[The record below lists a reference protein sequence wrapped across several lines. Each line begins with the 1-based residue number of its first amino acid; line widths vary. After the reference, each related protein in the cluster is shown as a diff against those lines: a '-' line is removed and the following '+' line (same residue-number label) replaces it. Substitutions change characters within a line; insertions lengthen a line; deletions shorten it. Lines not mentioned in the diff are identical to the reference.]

1 MIECPS
7 CRRRHEPQLICP
19 ECGAPLGAEVD
30 CFKALGVARKLAI
43 DLPALER
50 AYHNLSRKIHPDRF
64 ASSPVPVRTAS
75 LTSTALLTRSYR
87 TLRDPIAR
95 GLYWLELNGEKLA
108 ENNKQVP
115 IELAELVF
123 EVQEQLA
130 ELRAAAKRGG
140 ANGIAREVGSRRGEL
155 QASMDA
161 AGGELARN
169 FDRWDT
175 ERPDDHDDR
184 KARDDRDVPDGPAKR
199 SLTLELKQTLSK
211 IAYLRTLIRDVDREL
226 ESLQAT

>member
-7 CRRRHEPQLICP
+7 CGRRHEPRLICP

-43 DLPALER
+43 DLPPLER
-50 AYHNLSRKIHPDRF
+50 AYHDLSRRIHPDRF
-64 ASSPVPVRTAS
+64 ASSPAPVRAAS
-75 LTSTALLTRSYR
+75 LNSTALLTRSYR
-87 TLRDPIAR
+87 TLRDPVAR

-115 IELAELVF
+115 IDLAELVF

-130 ELRAAAKRGG
+130 ELRMAAKRGG
-140 ANGIAREVGSRRGEL
+140 SCTSGLAREVGTRRAEL

-169 FDRWDT
+169 FEKWDA
-175 ERPDDHDDR
+175 ERAADN
-184 KARDDRDVPDGPAKR
+184 ARANQA
-199 SLTLELKQTLSK
+199 LTLELKQTLSK

-226 ESLQAT
+226 ESLQAA